1 LEGNVVSSTPLTD
14 TRLSLRSRGIW
25 GLFMAMGRT
34 LTTSEIYPLVPEGR
48 DAIRKAL
55 RELISAG
62 YLSETKFRNKNG
74 QWTYQ
79 LDVNQAW
86 ITGDGFSGPLLYG
99 TAINYNTNSLS
110 TLIELT
116 NVSSNNVS
124 GVPPEEVNN
133 EEEYV
138 LVSWPGL
145 DEEPQEPK
153 AKKKWVE
160 EEEFGAIG
168 ALDLRD
174 KKEIRNSKYKKTKF
188 DAVPAGMRRHER
200 PEELWTTDDLVSEF
214 YELTRKAA
222 PNVPS
227 QVNGKN
233 LATWINRQ
241 VSEGVERL
249 SLLKAIRAFFNDPRL
264 TKDPGIGHPY
274 WRRFVAYYPTVH
286 GIHSRIDEVE
296 YTDEEFEAHQAR
308 MIKLLED

>member
-1 LEGNVVSSTPLTD
+1 
-14 TRLSLRSRGIW
+14 
-25 GLFMAMGRT
+25 MAMGRT

-48 DAIRKAL
+48 DSIRKAL

-62 YLSETKFRNKNG
+62 YVSETKFRGKNG

-86 ITGDGFSGPLLYG
+86 ITRDGFSGPLLYD
-99 TAINYNTNSLS
+99 TAISYSTSSLS

-124 GVPPEEVNN
+124 GVPPEEVNTK
-133 EEEYV
+133 EEYV

-145 DEEPQEPK
+145 DDEAPEPK

-160 EEEFGAIG
+160 DDEVGVVG
-168 ALDLRD
+168 NLDLRD
-174 KKEIRNSKYKKTKF
+174 KKEVRNAKYKKTKF

-200 PEELWTTDDLVSEF
+200 PEELWTTEDLVSEF
-214 YELTRKAA
+214 YELTRESA

-233 LATWINRQ
+233 LASWINRQ
-241 VSEGVERL
+241 VSDGVTRL
-249 SLLKAIRAFFNDPRL
+249 AILKAIRGFFNDPRL

-286 GIHSRIDEVE
+286 GIYSRTEDIE
-296 YTDEEFEAHQAR
+296 YTDDEFEAHRAK
-308 MIKLLED
+308 MLKLLED